1 MVKVAMVQ
9 MDIEFGNPAKN
20 FSRVG
25 EALGQAKAEGA
36 KVVVFPEMWNTGY
49 DLGSL
54 PLLADRDGRR
64 TKTLVGQLAK
74 QLALNVVAGSVA
86 TLKDGRF
93 YNTTYAFDQ
102 TGQVVAEYDKAHRF
116 GPMQEDQ
123 YVAAGD
129 QSAIYEVAGL
139 KSASLI
145 CYDLR
150 FPEWWRTAG
159 TKGVNIFFLPAEWPA
174 SRIEQWEALLKA
186 RAIENQAFVI
196 GVNRVGDDPNNRFNG
211 HSMAIAPSG
220 EVLAN
225 AGETAGIT
233 LVEVDQTAVQEAKKL
248 FDIQN
253 DRRPEL
259 YR

>member
-25 EALGQAKAEGA
+25 EALEQAKDLGAE
-36 KVVVFPEMWNTGY
+36 VVVFPEMWNTGY
-49 DLGSL
+49 DLENL
-54 PLLADRDGRR
+54 PSIADRDGRR

-74 QLALNVVAGSVA
+74 QLSLNVVAGSVA

-93 YNTTYAFDQ
+93 YNTTYTFDQ
-102 TGQVVAEYDKAHRF
+102 TGKVIAEYDKAHRF

-123 YVAAGD
+123 YVAAGN
-129 QSAIYEVAGL
+129 QPANYEIANL

-159 TKGVNIFFLPAEWPA
+159 TKGVNVYFLPAEWPT

-196 GVNRVGDDPNNRFNG
+196 GVNRVGDDPNNHFNG
-211 HSMAIAPSG
+211 HSMAVAPSG

-225 AGETAGIT
+225 ADEQAGIT
-233 LVEVDQTAVQEAKKL
+233 IVEIDQTAVQEAKQL

>member
-1 MVKVAMVQ
+1 MLQ
-9 MDIEFGNPAKN
+9 LGI
-20 FSRVG
+20 SRRSMKWFK
-25 EALGQAKAEGA
+25 ERK
-36 KVVVFPEMWNTGY
+36 FN
-49 DLGSL
+49 
-54 PLLADRDGRR
+54 LLWF
-64 TKTLVGQLAK
+64 T
-74 QLALNVVAGSVA
+74 
-86 TLKDGRF
+86 
-93 YNTTYAFDQ
+93 
-102 TGQVVAEYDKAHRF
+102 
-116 GPMQEDQ
+116 
-123 YVAAGD
+123 
-129 QSAIYEVAGL
+129 
-139 KSASLI
+139 
-145 CYDLR
+145 

-196 GVNRVGDDPNNRFNG
+196 GVNRVGNDPNNRFNG

>member
-1 MVKVAMVQ
+1 MVQ

-25 EALGQAKAEGA
+25 EALEQAKDLGAE
-36 KVVVFPEMWNTGY
+36 VVVFPEMWNTGY
-49 DLGSL
+49 DLENL
-54 PLLADRDGRR
+54 PSIADRDGRR

-74 QLALNVVAGSVA
+74 QLSLNVVAGSVA
-86 TLKDGRF
+86 TLKDGLF
-93 YNTTYAFDQ
+93 YNTTYVFDQ
-102 TGQVVAEYDKAHRF
+102 TGKVIAEYDKAHRF

-123 YVAAGD
+123 YVAAGN
-129 QSAIYEVAGL
+129 QPANYEIANL

-159 TKGVNIFFLPAEWPA
+159 TKGVNVYFLPAEWPT

-196 GVNRVGDDPNNRFNG
+196 GVNRVGDDPNNHFNG
-211 HSMAIAPSG
+211 HSMAVAPSG

-225 AGETAGIT
+225 AGEQAGIT
-233 LVEVDQTAVQEAKKL
+233 IVEIDQTAVQEAKQL